1 MCPSSLLKSPIRR
14 HSPSGGGTYI
24 GHRSHSTAHS
34 FTASLED
41 FHYHQIGHTT
51 SQSST
56 LPSDV
61 SLTLL
66 PLRRLRLG
74 GQLLPRP
81 TCSTLGPLHRCI
93 TTQHTTTPCSHD
105 KPALSTRTHSAP
117 FSPPPKSR
125 HLCGCLVLALGL
137 ARGRIHNGRA
147 LVSKIDPRH
156 LLELHL
162 SHQHR
167 PKHRFPRCQ
176 PACDVAY

>member
-1 MCPSSLLKSPIRR
+1 MQAHMEQRTSKTVRR
-14 HSPSGGGTYI
+14 SRAGK
-24 GHRSHSTAHS
+24 RSHSTAHS

-105 KPALSTRTHSAP
+105 KPAPSSTRTHSAP
-117 FSPPPKSR
+117 FSPP
-125 HLCGCLVLALGL
+125 LF
-137 ARGRIHNGRA
+137 IT
-147 LVSKIDPRH
+147 
-156 LLELHL
+156 EML
-162 SHQHR
+162 SASLNFSSEM
-167 PKHRFPRCQ
+167 PTCTS
-176 PACDVAY
+176 DV